1 MTSFLHPIFLAL
13 LLVVVAAPAAAE
25 KADRG
30 KPMEI
35 LADKSGSA
43 DLKNQVS
50 RFSGN
55 VVITQG
61 TMVITA
67 DRVEVRQTPDGY
79 HTGTAWGLPGVP
91 VTYRQKR
98 DNVDEYVE
106 GAADRVEFDG
116 KTEVLRFIGNSV
128 VRRLRGKEVIDEITG
143 ALIVWNHASEQFSV
157 QGAAPVGSGPAGRA
171 RAVFT
176 PPAGSAAASTPAGG
190 KTGAGPR

>member
-79 HTGTAWGLPGVP
+79 HTGTAWGLRGRTEADLNRPDLWRDDEATIEAKLSAYAEFP
-91 VTYRQKR
+91 ARQ
-98 DNVDEYVE
+98 
-106 GAADRVEFDG
+106 GGDR
-116 KTEVLRFIGNSV
+116 
-128 VRRLRGKEVIDEITG
+128 
-143 ALIVWNHASEQFSV
+143 
-157 QGAAPVGSGPAGRA
+157 
-171 RAVFT
+171 
-176 PPAGSAAASTPAGG
+176 
-190 KTGAGPR
+190 